1 LLADDCAMDLCGGN
15 KEIDSM
21 NIIFDTINDLVY
33 VMAAAG
39 SYFEMKVVTL
49 GGTMTKKKTIKLKP

>member
-1 LLADDCAMDLCGGN
+1 MELC
-15 KEIDSM
+15 EDRDIDTM

-39 SYFEMKVVTL
+39 SYFEMKVITL
-49 GGTMTKKKTIKLKP
+49 DG

>member
-1 LLADDCAMDLCGGN
+1 MDIYGGN